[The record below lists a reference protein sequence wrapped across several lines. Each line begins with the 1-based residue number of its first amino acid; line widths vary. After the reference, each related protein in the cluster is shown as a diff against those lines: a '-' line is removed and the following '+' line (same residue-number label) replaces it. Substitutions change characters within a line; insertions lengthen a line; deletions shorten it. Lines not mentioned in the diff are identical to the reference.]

1 MRRAFGIRV
10 AAVRTW
16 AWRTLPS
23 VAAALSWAAVAAA
36 QQVTRIDGPEG
47 AAPDAAAVPAAPV
60 AAAPAPASGA
70 SIPDTIV
77 NFLTEAFGPLGPVYA
92 LAAVAAFLIASATPL
107 LLKKKQDPIDKLGRP
122 HTNMRNLKGRGE
134 QPQKLRYDSG
144 SDRLDA
150 LAPYLEP
157 KSEQELSSMRQTLLQ
172 AGYRS
177 RGAVRTFYLARGLCS
192 ITMTL
197 AAVIFLT
204 LRQQEVALPTYLMVA
219 GGAMG
224 LGYLAP
230 SYWVTRRRQQR
241 QEEIGNGF
249 PDALDLMLICVEA
262 GQSLDQSLMR
272 VAAEIKH
279 AHGALS
285 EEFEIISNEMRAGKD
300 RATVLRDFAAR
311 SGVNDVSSFVTVL
324 VQSATFGTSVSEAL
338 RVYASEMRDKRLMRA
353 EEKANV
359 LPTKLTLGTMMFT
372 VPPLM
377 LILIGPSLVDIVNAL
392 TGFGN

>member
-1 MRRAFGIRV
+1 MYKRQR
-10 AAVRTW
+10 
-16 AWRTLPS
+16 
-23 VAAALSWAAVAAA
+23 
-36 QQVTRIDGPEG
+36 
-47 AAPDAAAVPAAPV
+47 
-60 AAAPAPASGA
+60 
-70 SIPDTIV
+70 SIPDLIV
-77 NFLTEAFGPLGPVYA
+77 TFLTQAFGPLGPVYA

-122 HTNMRNLKGRGE
+122 HTNLRNLKTRD
-134 QPQKLRYDSG
+134 QQAQKLRYDTG
-144 SDRLDA
+144 SDKLDA

-157 KSEQELSSMRQTLLQ
+157 KNEKELSSMRLTLLQ

-192 ITMTL
+192 FLFTL
-197 AAVIFLT
+197 IAVAFLT
-204 LRQQEVALPTYLMVA
+204 LRGQDVAIATYLMVA

-224 LGYLAP
+224 IGYLAP
-230 SYWVTRRRQQR
+230 SYWVTRRKQQR

-285 EEFEIISNEMRAGKD
+285 EEFEVISNEMRAGKD
-300 RATVLRDFAAR
+300 RATVLRDFAKRA
-311 SGVNDVSSFVTVL
+311 GVNDVSSFVTVL

-377 LILIGPSLVDIVNAL
+377 LILIGPSLVDIVTAL
-392 TGFGN
+392 TGFNR